1 MFLSQVQSGGSF
13 DVDYSVIGPGD
24 KQILQGE
31 KERQGDYVFTAQS
44 TGSYSFCFSNT
55 MSTFADK
62 YVDFEI
68 TSEANPGSSSSLLP
82 QKSGAPAEQHDQ
94 LEDLVFKVSGQLSTV
109 NRMQKYFRTRENRN
123 FSTVRSTEKRIFQ
136 FSLIE
141 VMMMVGMA
149 VLQVLVVRF
158 FFQGARKGECSLP
171 NCEKQTSLSTLQVL
185 TLLDRLCLISK
196 RSLGSHVCAAVFVT
210 REIDACRHDTMTT
223 IRSKLGLTSLLL
235 DAEQASGAYISSSL
249 TETALLAGRCDFYLQ
264 LQSHCIQ

>member
-1 MFLSQVQSGGSF
+1 LIAATVTATLDSPQEGPSFPFHHMLIPRTFTDLPFPQVQSGGSF
-13 DVDYSVIGPGD
+13 DVDYSVIGPQD
-24 KQILQGE
+24 KQVLSGE
-31 KERQGDYVFTAQS
+31 KERQGDYVFTAQIA
-44 TGSYSFCFSNT
+44 GQYSFCFSNT

-68 TSEANPGSSSSLLP
+68 SVEGSESSSGSALLP
-82 QKSGAPAEQHDQ
+82 QRSGAPAETHDQ

-158 FFQGARKGECSLP
+158 FFQGARKGY
-171 NCEKQTSLSTLQVL
+171 V
-185 TLLDRLCLISK
+185 
-196 RSLGSHVCAAVFVT
+196 
-210 REIDACRHDTMTT
+210 
-223 IRSKLGLTSLLL
+223 
-235 DAEQASGAYISSSL
+235 
-249 TETALLAGRCDFYLQ
+249 
-264 LQSHCIQ
+264 